1 MKTALLLR
9 FLLWSMLIFAF
20 SVGLMSFRALRTL
33 ELKTVNIALPL
44 RYGKSFGSALPKR
57 DVPVAPI
64 SLWGQISNDMYLR
77 HALDIVKSLKKAGA
91 RVVVVPLPSDLV
103 MVPRIVS
110 LLDKISA
117 EGVSVF
123 SATPIS
129 ISPSF
134 PPSASSL
141 DNRRNWW
148 VRHPA
153 LQRVKM
159 LWGVSSI
166 RSDASGVLY
175 RFVPNEYRDFNT
187 GALVPDVS
195 LQTLKRYFG
204 LGDSFEI
211 HHTPFYEF
219 FDTYRIPLESDGFAY
234 VKYSFNPSYNGGIY
248 AFVQPETDSLAFFP
262 IRWSGQRG
270 QVNLDSAWTFY
281 RDKIVIVDWGALSQ
295 YQSPSLGWGY
305 VQIISSIL
313 TRSFVDRYNEYD
325 LFFIML
331 TVVFLS
337 VISFNYRGIVTVL
350 VSLVLALGIVALTLW
365 LFDRH
370 GILFDPVY
378 VLVPIILC
386 GVVLPIVKL
395 AEEKRMLLEQ
405 IKSLEEEKRRLEE
418 LRNSQV

>member
-1 MKTALLLR
+1 MKTSLLLR
-9 FLLWSMLIFAF
+9 FLLWGMLIFAI

-33 ELKTVNIALPL
+33 ELKTVNIALSL
-44 RYGKSFGSALPKR
+44 RYGKSFGSAIPKR
-57 DVPVAPI
+57 DVPVVPI

-77 HALDIVKSLKKAGA
+77 HALDIVKSLNKAGA
-91 RVVVVPLPSDLV
+91 RVVVVPLPSDLI
-103 MVPRIVS
+103 MVPRIVN

-117 EGVSVF
+117 EGISVF
-123 SATPIS
+123 SATTTT

-134 PPSASSL
+134 PRSASFL
-141 DNRRNWW
+141 DNRKNWW

-153 LQRVKM
+153 LQRVDM
-159 LWGVSSI
+159 VWGISSI
-166 RSDASGVLY
+166 RSEPFGVLY
-175 RFVPNEYRDFNT
+175 RFVPNEYRDFDS

-195 LQTLKRYFG
+195 LQALKRYLG

-234 VKYSFNPSYNGGIY
+234 VKYSFNPSDDGSIY

-262 IRWSGQRG
+262 IRRSGAGVRI
-270 QVNLDSAWTFY
+270 NLDSAWAFY
-281 RDKIVIVDWGALSQ
+281 RDKIVILDWGALSQ

-305 VQIISSIL
+305 VQIIGAIL

-331 TVVFLS
+331 AVVFLS
-337 VISFNYRGIVTVL
+337 VISFNYRGMVTL
-350 VSLVLALGIVALTLW
+350 LLSLVLSLGIIALSLW
-365 LFDRH
+365 LFDH
-370 GILFDPVY
+370 HSILFDPVY
-378 VLVPIILC
+378 ILVPILLC
-386 GVVLPIVKL
+386 AIVLPIVKL

-405 IKSLEEEKRRLEE
+405 IRSLEEEKRRLEE
-418 LRNSQV
+418 LRNSGL